1 MRSLSLSTRLA
12 AAAATAV
19 ACLAVYVASGD
30 YRRTPSSGAS
40 AGFGPAIGAPGCGRV
55 PGQYEHQDALMLGV
69 NELVVHHPQTLVE
82 IIRAIQGRLQI
93 VALVMDESQEKAV
106 AELLVSHGLTT
117 DGIHF
122 FVWPA
127 SSMWVQDFGPQQVVN
142 GDVRIIDFEYTP
154 TGFEAENQLPL
165 AFAATYG
172 MKIKNC
178 KLVLE
183 GGNLLSNGRGLCIS
197 STTLVD
203 TNLGRYAS
211 VKEIGE
217 VLKNELRFTMWSY
230 LPPLV
235 GEPTS
240 HVDLFLTIA
249 GPSSVVLASYDP
261 ADDPENSLLM
271 DDHAR
276 QLAAISVDGQPMKV
290 FRVEQPPAKDG
301 IWRSYTNVIYANGVV
316 LVPQY
321 PDVSPELDR
330 RALATFAEALPDWKV
345 VGVDASTIISKR
357 GSLHC
362 LSLNLPSMPCLAD
375 R

>member
-1 MRSLSLSTRLA
+1 MKLPSLPTRIA

-19 ACLAVYVASGD
+19 ACLAMYWAGGPV
-30 YRRTPSSGAS
+30 RRTSPVGPS
-40 AGFGPAIGAPGCGRV
+40 GFGPAIGSLQCGRV
-55 PGQYEHQDALMLGV
+55 PGQFEHQDALMLGV
-69 NELVVHHPQTLVE
+69 NELVVFHPKTLVD
-82 IIRAIQGRLQI
+82 IVGAIQGRVQI
-93 VALVMDESQEKAV
+93 VALITDESQERAV
-106 AELLVSHGLTT
+106 AELLASNGLTT

-154 TGFEAENQLPL
+154 TGFESENQLPL

-172 MKIKNC
+172 MKIKHC
-178 KLVLE
+178 KLAFE

-197 STTLVD
+197 STTLID
-203 TNLGRYAS
+203 HNIDRYQSAQ
-211 VKEIGE
+211 EIGD
-217 VLKNELRFTMWSY
+217 VLKNELRFSMWSY

-249 GPSSVVLASYDP
+249 SPSTLVLASYDP

-276 QLAAISVDGQPMKV
+276 QLAGIHVDGQPMKI

-301 IWRSYTNVIYANGVV
+301 VWRSYTNVIYANGVV

-330 RALATFAEALPDWKV
+330 RALETFAAALPDWKV
-345 VGVDASTIISKR
+345 VGIDASTIIGKR

-362 LSLNLPSMPCLAD
+362 LSLNLPSMPCLTKQQ
-375 R
+375 

>member
-1 MRSLSLSTRLA
+1 MKLPSLPTRIA

-19 ACLAVYVASGD
+19 ACLAMYWAGGPV
-30 YRRTPSSGAS
+30 RRTSPVGPS
-40 AGFGPAIGAPGCGRV
+40 GFGPAIGSLQCGRV
-55 PGQYEHQDALMLGV
+55 PGQFEHQDALMLGV
-69 NELVVHHPQTLVE
+69 NELVVFHPKTLVE
-82 IIRAIQGRLQI
+82 IVRAIQGRVQI
-93 VALVMDESQEKAV
+93 VALITDESQERAV
-106 AELLVSHGLTT
+106 AELLASNGLTT

-154 TGFEAENQLPL
+154 TGFESENQLPL

-172 MKIKNC
+172 MKIKHC
-178 KLVLE
+178 KLAFE
-183 GGNLLSNGRGLCIS
+183 GGNLLSNGCGLCIS
-197 STTLVD
+197 STSLID
-203 TNLGRYAS
+203 HNIDRYHTPQ
-211 VKEIGE
+211 EIGE
-217 VLKNELRFTMWSY
+217 VLKNELRFSMWSY

-240 HVDLFLTIA
+240 HVDLFLTMA
-249 GPSSVVLASYDP
+249 GPSTLVLASYDP

-276 QLAAISVDGQPMKV
+276 QLEGIRVDGQPMKI
-290 FRVEQPPAKDG
+290 FRVEQPAAKDG
-301 IWRSYTNVIYANGVV
+301 AWRSYTNVIYANGVV

-330 RALATFAEALPDWKV
+330 RALETYAAALPDWKI
-345 VGVDASTIISKR
+345 VGIDASTIIGKR

-362 LSLNLPSMPCLAD
+362 LSLNLPSMPCLTKQQ
-375 R
+375 